1 MSLVQRTMSS
11 QITERVAE
19 GGPADALGPGDRCAY
34 LVSRYPAVTHAFIAE
49 EVRAFREAGVRVETV
64 SIRRPS
70 HEDIVSEDH
79 RRELKS
85 TRSLVPA
92 RPLPLL
98 GDHLRAFAR
107 APVAYVRTLVD
118 ALRMSS
124 GGVRALLWQLYYF
137 AEAVMLYSHLRR
149 CDVRHVHV
157 VFPTGASDA
166 AMLATSYG
174 NRSTRPGEE
183 RWTWSMACYGP
194 TEFTDISADRF
205 AAKVDAADAVICG
218 SHWVYSQVLAW
229 TPPSHPERVHVVRCG
244 IDLEAFTPR
253 GASVRPPSSTV
264 RLLNIA
270 AMSPRKGQI
279 VLVRALAR
287 LRDRGRDVTLTVV
300 GDGPERT
307 TLEAEVARLGLSDR
321 VTFLGS
327 LGHGELA
334 GCYEQAD
341 IFCLPSFAEGMPTVL
356 MEAMA
361 SGVPVVATTI
371 AGTAELVEH
380 GVCGLLVAPARDDEL
395 ADALD
400 ALVTGS
406 ELRQRFAAAGRRRVE
421 AERDLHVLTA
431 ELRRVIGASMRA

>member
-1 MSLVQRTMSS
+1 MCVLLSTMSS
-11 QITERVAE
+11 QITEQVTEA
-19 GGPADALGPGDRCAY
+19 GAAAALGPGDRCAY

-70 HEDIVSEDH
+70 HDEIVSDEH
-79 RRELKS
+79 RRELES

-92 RPLPLL
+92 APLALL
-98 GDHLRAFAR
+98 SDHLWAFAR
-107 APVAYVRTLVD
+107 APVAYARTLID
-118 ALRMSS
+118 ALRMS
-124 GGVRALLWQLYYF
+124 GGGWRAIVWQLFYF
-137 AEAVMLYSHLRR
+137 VEAMMLYNHLRR
-149 CDVRHVHV
+149 RDVRHVHV
-157 VFPTGASDA
+157 VFPTGASDV
-166 AMLATSYG
+166 AMLATTYG
-174 NRSTRPGEE
+174 NRSSRSDEE

-194 TEFTDISADRF
+194 TEFTDLSADRF

-253 GASVRPPSSTV
+253 SSPAQAPSSAV

-300 GDGPERT
+300 GDGPERG

-321 VTFLGS
+321 VIFLGS
-327 LGHGELA
+327 LGHSALA

-380 GVCGLLVAPARDDEL
+380 GVSGLLVAPARDDEL

-400 ALVTGS
+400 TLVTDGDV
-406 ELRQRFAAAGRRRVE
+406 RQRFAAAGRRRVE

-431 ELRRVIGASMRA
+431 ELRRVIGASRRA